1 MSGGRSKGLGILLT
15 AGIVAAAF
23 TFLMVVLDQSRGFDN
38 PMPLVVLAAGM
49 VMLAGFVRSSI
60 GRAIGRMLDD
70 DRDALPDDQLVMRV
84 EDIEAR
90 LHELSLEQSRVTE
103 LEGRLDFAERMLIK
117 GANAEGVNESR

>member
-15 AGIVAAAF
+15 VGIIAAAF
-23 TFLMVVLDQSRGFDN
+23 AFLVMVMENSRSMDN
-38 PMPLVVLAAGM
+38 PMPLVVLAAGV
-49 VMLAGFVRSSI
+49 VMLAGFVRSTI

-90 LHELSLEQSRVTE
+90 LHELSLEQSRVME
-103 LEGRLDFAERMLIK
+103 LEGRIDFAERMLTAR
-117 GANAEGVNESR
+117 GDGEQNVDH

>member
-15 AGIVAAAF
+15 AGIVGAAF
-23 TFLMVVLDQSRGFDN
+23 TFLMVVLEQSRGFDN

-49 VMLAGFVRSSI
+49 VMLGGFVRSSI

-90 LHELSLEQSRVTE
+90 LQELSLEQSRVME

-117 GANAEGVNESR
+117 GANTERMNEP